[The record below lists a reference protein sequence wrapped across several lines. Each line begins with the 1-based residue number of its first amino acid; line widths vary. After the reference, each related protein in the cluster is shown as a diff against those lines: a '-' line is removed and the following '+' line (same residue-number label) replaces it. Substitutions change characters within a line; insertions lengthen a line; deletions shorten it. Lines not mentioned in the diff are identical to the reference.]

1 MSSMSS
7 DDESLSTP
15 VESED
20 GSTDSPLTE
29 DEVWIVAFARLMDRS
44 RWIMRNG
51 TSP

>member
-1 MSSMSS
+1 MHSMSS
-7 DDESLSTP
+7 DDESLPTP

-29 DEVWIVAFARLMDRS
+29 DEVWIIVFTRLIDRS
-44 RWIMRNG
+44 QWIMRNG